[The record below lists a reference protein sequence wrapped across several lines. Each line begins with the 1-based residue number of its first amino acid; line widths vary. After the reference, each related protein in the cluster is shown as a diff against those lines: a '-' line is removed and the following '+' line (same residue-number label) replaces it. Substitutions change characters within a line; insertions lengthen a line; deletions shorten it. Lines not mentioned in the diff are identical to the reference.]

1 MTNEVKEDQE
11 RAKEQAKMQLEGI
24 VQLVNRL
31 NHLQDCN
38 GEDCDLTDQEIYGG
52 INLCYT
58 EGDKATQEEREQYHD
73 EDDLRQTIDEDPLS
87 VQVRSG
93 WANSPSE
100 FEAEEFEILLCT
112 GGPACRIVGELDR
125 GQPDRARLEY
135 QDWFTPWIEYLDM
148 TSEERDALLTYAQQ
162 FYFGE

>member
-1 MTNEVKEDQE
+1 MTNEVKEDQK
-11 RAKEQAKMQLEGI
+11 RAKEQARAQLDSI
-24 VQLVNRL
+24 ALLANRL
-31 NHLQDCN
+31 NHIRDCD
-38 GEDCDLTDQEIYGG
+38 GEDCDLTNQEILEG

-58 EGDKATQEEREQYHD
+58 KGDKATQEEREQYHD

-93 WANSPSE
+93 WASSPAE

-112 GGPACRIVGELDR
+112 GGPACRVVGELDR
-125 GQPDRARLEY
+125 GQPHRARLEY

-148 TSEERDALLTYAQQ
+148 TSEERDALLTYSQQ
-162 FYFGE
+162 FYFGD